1 MSGWC
6 VRYVVVVVLV
16 VGQGAMFSPQES
28 VGKGEEESVG
38 VGGGGW
44 CGRFL
49 VVILLA
55 GGSRRYCRQC
65 W

>member
-28 VGKGEEESVG
+28 VGKGEESVG

-49 VVILLA
+49 VVVLLA
-55 GGSRRYCRQC
+55 GRSRRYGRQC